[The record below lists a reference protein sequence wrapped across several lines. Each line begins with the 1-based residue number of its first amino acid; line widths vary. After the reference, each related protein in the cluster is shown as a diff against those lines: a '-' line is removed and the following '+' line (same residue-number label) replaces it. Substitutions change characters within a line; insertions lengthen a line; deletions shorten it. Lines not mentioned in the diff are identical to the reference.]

1 MIKKTLSR
9 FTSTFAALLSD
20 PGNIVDAAE
29 HVENIRG
36 AMLRALSELDDHH
49 DNDALK
55 VWSEIVRA
63 NDIQTLWYRRSD
75 VLRLLADFHGEPVA
89 REKLHEIS
97 EMFRGLVPGSQMPSV
112 RRTIR

>member
-9 FTSTFAALLSD
+9 FTSTFAAILSD
-20 PGNIVDAAE
+20 PTNIVDAGE
-29 HVENIRG
+29 HVEMLRG
-36 AMLRALSELDDHH
+36 AMLRALSELNDHP

-89 REKLHEIS
+89 RIKLDEIS
-97 EMFRGLVPGSQMPSV
+97 EMFRGLVPVSQMPTA
-112 RRTIR
+112 RRRIR